1 MQAIVVVGDI
11 DVNEMEQK
19 IKDVFGDIPAA
30 TNSRQRES
38 FNVPDHTETLSV
50 VAKDKEAAFPSVEVM
65 YKKEVQPEVTI
76 GDYVR
81 YMNSQIFTGM
91 LNNRFREL
99 SLKPN
104 PPFVG
109 AGSYYGSSYARSKD
123 AYQLYA
129 NSSDTGIARTLN
141 TLLEENR
148 RVLLYGFTASEFELQ
163 KKQMLSA
170 YEKIFNEREKKNR
183 QNMWMNM

>member
-1 MQAIVVVGDI
+1 M
-11 DVNEMEQK
+11 
-19 IKDVFGDIPAA
+19 
-30 TNSRQRES
+30 
-38 FNVPDHTETLSV
+38 PDHNETLSV
-50 VAKDKEAAFPSVEVM
+50 VAKDKEAAFPSVEVL
-65 YKKEVQPEVTI
+65 YKKEVQPEVTV

-99 SLKPN
+99 VLKPN

-109 AGSYYGSSYARSKD
+109 AGAYYGSSYARTKD

-148 RVLLYGFTASEFELQ
+148 RVLLYGFNSSEFELQ
-163 KKQMLSA
+163 KKGFRAVKHQSFVGTGYFDEIQTVVTSGKSA
-170 YEKIFNEREKKNR
+170 TVAMKDSTETAQFH
-183 QNMWMNM
+183 